1 MSQKTIYLD
10 IMIHGRFYKQVSY
23 EYSPLFKIDYEDV
36 IKHVLEKCPSL
47 KNKKDWSIIEGKRVF
62 R

>member
-1 MSQKTIYLD
+1 METIYLD
-10 IMIHGRFYKQVSY
+10 IMVKGRFYKQTPY
-23 EYSPLFKIDYEDV
+23 EHSSLFKIDHEDI

-47 KNKKDWSIIEGKRVF
+47 KDKKDWSVMDGKRVF

>member
-10 IMIHGRFYKQVSY
+10 IMVHGRFYKQVSY
-23 EYSPLFKIDYEDV
+23 EYSPLFKIDYTDV

-47 KNKKDWSIIEGKRVF
+47 KDKKDWSIMEGQRVF